1 MYMVQSINIFGT
13 IGIIEDA
20 QGNKTSGFTL
30 EMLKE
35 KLLPTTK
42 SLVLHINSRGGYAFE
57 AWLIYDYIKELQKK
71 GISVKTVAGEDCMS
85 AATIIHLAAPLEN
98 RFVSENTN
106 YMIHEA
112 WIDPIFL
119 RGRADDLLEAGFAMK
134 EASDTIKGLY
144 ATESNLDVE
153 TRDYLLHQ
161 QTNLNADACLEG
173 GFAIG
178 VVEPYKTLLLNNSDT
193 QILQKW
199 QNKGLDYA
207 YNTIPQIDSNFLN
220 DIIIYFS
227 SKYGEKI
234 INSQKLEIGTLKPI
248 SKHLDSNAI
257 LTAIGANEWKQ
268 ATYLVTKGNYLINN
282 FSNAGAG
289 VIRNSKQLVNVV
301 QINKNIDDLLHEL
314 NSLKITY
321 KSKTKNMETKTLSL
335 MDRIKQAK
343 AKLFGTEQAPATE
356 PEILALSAT
365 GSGGEVVT
373 VNGNGSLG
381 DTVTNA
387 DGSPAPDGDYLLEDG
402 VTVVAVMAG
411 IISEVATQQAETAED
426 AQMSAVPLAYKKA
439 MASVLESK
447 NKQYA
452 ELKAQFDA
460 QKTQME
466 QLLGVVENANA
477 NVKTKAIN
485 FNSNTVL
492 GKSGLQ
498 PKAEKTWQDL
508 KKEVAEKK
516 K

>member
-1 MYMVQSINIFGT
+1 MVQAINIFGT
-13 IGIIEDA
+13 IGIIKDA
-20 QGNKTSGFTL
+20 NGTQTSGFTL

-35 KLLPTTK
+35 KLLPATK

-57 AWLIYDYIKELQKK
+57 GWLIHDYLKELQKK

-85 AATIIHLAAPLEN
+85 AATIIHLAVPKEN

-112 WIDPIFL
+112 WIDPSFL
-119 RGRADDLLEAGFAMK
+119 RGRSSDLLEAGFAMK

-153 TRDYLLHQ
+153 TLDYLLEQ
-161 QTNLNADACLEG
+161 QTNLNADDCLEV

-178 VVEPYKTLLLNNSDT
+178 VVQPYKPLLLNNSDT
-193 QILQKW
+193 MILQKW

-207 YNTIPQIDSNFLN
+207 YNTVPQIDSNVLN

-234 INSQKLEIGTLKPI
+234 ITSQKIEIGMLKPI

-321 KSKTKNMETKTLSL
+321 KSKTKNMETSKKPSL
-335 MDRIKQAK
+335 LERLKMAFNQS
-343 AKLFGTEQAPATE
+343 EQAEQATATE
-356 PEILALSAT
+356 TEILALSAT

-387 DGSPAPDGDYLLEDG
+387 DGSPAMDGDYLLEDG
-402 VTVVAVMAG
+402 VTVIAVMAG

-426 AQMSAVPLAYKKA
+426 TQMNAVPLAYKKA

-460 QKTQME
+460 QKVQME
-466 QLLGVVENANA
+466 QLLGVVANANA
-477 NVKTKAIN
+477 NVKTKAVN
-485 FNSNTVL
+485 FNSQAVL
-492 GKSGLQ
+492 SQSQQKVAT
-498 PKAEKTWQDL
+498 PKTWQEL
-508 KKEVAEKK
+508 KKEVSEKK